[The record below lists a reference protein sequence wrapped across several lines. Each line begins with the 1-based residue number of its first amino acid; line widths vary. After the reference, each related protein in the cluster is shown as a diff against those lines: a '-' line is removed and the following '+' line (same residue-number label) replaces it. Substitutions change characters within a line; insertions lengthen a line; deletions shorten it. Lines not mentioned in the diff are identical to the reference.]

1 WETPALGGAPR
12 RVVNSVGGADVNSTD
27 GRLAFFRMAK
37 EGIELVAATA
47 DGSKSDVVAKFA
59 PVSYYL
65 YPRWSPD
72 GRWIAFQ
79 RGDNIRFDIFVT
91 PSTAGQPRQVTHDNN
106 MMSGFAWLPD
116 NTGIVYSSS
125 RDGTMPYLPTLS
137 LWQVRLRDGN
147 VRRVISGEDS
157 YMSPDISKS
166 GAIVVSRMKLEAD
179 IWKFPF
185 EVRPIENVRR
195 GLRVTQQTG
204 HVLTPTASP
213 DDKEV

>member
-1 WETPALGGAPR
+1 ISPDGRSVVFTAGVGGRRQLFVKLIAGGSPLQITRDAADHEYPRWSPDSSSIFYFSPALPGAVQGNIWETPALRGAPR

-91 PSTAGQPRQVTHDNN
+91 PSTAG
-106 MMSGFAWLPD
+106 
-116 NTGIVYSSS
+116 
-125 RDGTMPYLPTLS
+125 
-137 LWQVRLRDGN
+137 
-147 VRRVISGEDS
+147 
-157 YMSPDISKS
+157 
-166 GAIVVSRMKLEAD
+166 
-179 IWKFPF
+179 
-185 EVRPIENVRR
+185 
-195 GLRVTQQTG
+195 
-204 HVLTPTASP
+204 
-213 DDKEV
+213 